1 MAEHYRPAISAAHDI
16 SVNQRYLI
24 VHADDFGL
32 SEKISDG
39 IVLAHK
45 EGVLTSTSV
54 IATGKAFVHAMET
67 CRSLPTMDLG
77 VHLTLV
83 EERPV
88 LNPSAIPSLV
98 NANGFFFDHATTFI
112 RRYATGNISLMEI
125 RQEFEAQIKRVLDW
139 HIPVSH
145 LDTHQ
150 HLHGLP
156 AIRHIVDD
164 LAGKY
169 RIPAVRYPREKLR
182 WYMLRNIRMLPRTLQ
197 LLALNF
203 FCRLGNTPVPAHTDH
218 FAGFYFGGYLTRTNL
233 RTLIDNLPPHGSC
246 EMMCHP
252 GLPDASGVYGHWNY
266 HWADEL
272 DALLDPQLPE
282 LLRHNGIH
290 LIGYRDLAAH

>member
-1 MAEHYRPAISAAHDI
+1 
-16 SVNQRYLI
+16 VNQRYLI

-32 SEKISDG
+32 SERVSDG

-54 IATGKAFVHAMET
+54 IATGKAFAHAMEI

-83 EERPV
+83 EEQPV
-88 LNPSAIPSLV
+88 LRPSEIPSLV
-98 NANGFFFDHATTFI
+98 NASGFFLDHAMTFI
-112 RRYATGNISLMEI
+112 RRYVSGNISLMEI
-125 RQEFEAQIKRVLDW
+125 RKEFEAQIKRVLDW
-139 HIPVSH
+139 RIPVSH

-156 AIRHIVDD
+156 AIRRIVDD
-164 LAGKY
+164 LARKY
-169 RIPAVRYPREKLR
+169 GIPAVRYPREKLR
-182 WYMLRNIRMLPRTLQ
+182 WYMLRDIQTLPRTLQ
-197 LLALNF
+197 LSVLNF
-203 FCRLGNTPVPAHTDH
+203 FCWLGKAPVLAHTDH
-218 FAGFYFGGYLTRTNL
+218 FAGFYFGGQLTRKNL

-252 GLPDASGVYGHWNY
+252 GLPDEGGVYGHWNY
-266 HWADEL
+266 CWADEL
-272 DALLDPQLPE
+272 EALLDPQLPE
-282 LLRHNGIH
+282 LLRQYGIH